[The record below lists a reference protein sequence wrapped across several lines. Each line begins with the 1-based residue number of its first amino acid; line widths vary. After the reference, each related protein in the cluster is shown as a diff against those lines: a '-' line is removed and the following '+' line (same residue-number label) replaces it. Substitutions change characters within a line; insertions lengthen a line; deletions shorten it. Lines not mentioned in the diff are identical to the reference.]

1 MVVVMDLIMATMATA
16 VIRRT
21 IDIVGM
27 LSEETSRCNTKVS
40 DPTSDLHRHHSLG
53 IFHRFGLSGI
63 PLFSRI
69 CNLLS
74 FIFIT
79 SLLLGLFRL
88 FVIRECPLLCISQL

>member
-40 DPTSDLHRHHSLG
+40 DPTSDLHRHQCRHHSLG

-63 PLFSRI
+63 PLFSRV
-69 CNLLS
+69 S
-74 FIFIT
+74 FMT
-79 SLLLGLFRL
+79 LVDG
-88 FVIRECPLLCISQL
+88 